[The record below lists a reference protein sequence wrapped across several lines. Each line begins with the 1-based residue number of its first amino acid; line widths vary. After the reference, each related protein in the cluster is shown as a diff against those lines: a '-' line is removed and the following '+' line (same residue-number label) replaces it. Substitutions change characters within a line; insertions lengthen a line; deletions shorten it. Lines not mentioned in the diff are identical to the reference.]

1 MSRKK
6 INIITAIAATLMII
20 GVVMAYMKIETLIWF
35 SFIVVPMVLIRYM
48 LYKLKKEKHNNN
60 GEVAY
65 GIQSI

>member
-35 SFIVVPMVLIRYM
+35 PFIVVPMVLIRYM
-48 LYKLKKEKHNNN
+48 LYKLKKEKKN
-60 GEVAY
+60 
-65 GIQSI
+65 QD